1 MIPVYK
7 PSLNKEEIKEY
18 LSQVI
23 DSTWLTYAGDFF
35 KITSEKLKK
44 VLDVKH
50 VLLCNNGSSATHLVA
65 LALKFKHPEITDIII
80 PNNVYIAAINAFIQD
95 GNYICHSVDADI
107 NTWNYSL
114 QELDYQY
121 NKISNNGLKKVAIL
135 IVHNIGNIINVP
147 KLQRKYPN
155 AVFVVDNCEGFTG
168 SHEGINSAS
177 IGLASSISGFGN
189 KTITSGEFGVFCTN
203 DTEVYHYI
211 KCIWG
216 QGMALSSL
224 PLDDNGQEIQ
234 SLSFLLGKR
243 YQHPVL
249 GFNYRATNLQAAV
262 IASQLNSL
270 DEILSKKKRLFGL
283 YRRYCRNLENILPQK
298 IEEDTVHSHW
308 MFGVRILGKKYKE
321 IEKIFLNNGV
331 ECRQMFFPLS
341 SSFTKDR
348 KDVLL
353 WKETVAQTLNEECVI
368 LPSFPDIADEE
379 IFQVI
384 KCLIEVNG

>member
-7 PSLNKEEIKEY
+7 PSLNKEEIKLY
-18 LSQVI
+18 LNQVI

-35 KITSEKLKK
+35 KITSDKLKET
-44 VLDVKH
+44 LSVKH

-65 LALKFKHPEITDIII
+65 LALKFKHPEITDIIV

-95 GNYICHSVDADI
+95 GNYICHTVDADL

-114 QELDYQY
+114 KELDKKYTE
-121 NKISNNGLKKVAIL
+121 ISNDGSKKVAIL

-147 KLQRKYPN
+147 ELQRKYPN
-155 AVFVVDNCEGFTG
+155 AIFVIDNCEGFTG
-168 SHEGINSAS
+168 SHEGINSAA

-216 QGMALSSL
+216 QGMALNTL
-224 PLDDNGQEIQ
+224 PLDDNGKEIEN
-234 SLSFLLGKR
+234 LSFLLGKR

-262 IASQLNSL
+262 ICSQLNSL
-270 DEILSKKKRLFGL
+270 EEILSKKRRLFGL
-283 YRRYCRNLENILPQK
+283 YRRYCRNLENIIPQK
-298 IEEDTVHSHW
+298 IEENTMHSHW
-308 MFGVRILGKKYKE
+308 MFGIRVIGKKYSE
-321 IEKIFLNNGV
+321 IESIFTKNGV

-341 SSFTKDR
+341 ASFTNSR
-348 KDVLL
+348 KDVIFSDESAA
-353 WKETVAQTLNEECVI
+353 KILNEECVI
-368 LPSFPDIADEE
+368 LPSFPDITDQE

-384 KCLIEVNG
+384 KCLVETNG

>member
-1 MIPVYK
+1 MIPIYK
-7 PSLNKEEIKEY
+7 PHLNKEEIKSY
-18 LSQVI
+18 LNQVI

-35 KITSEKLKK
+35 KITSDKLKN
-44 VLDVKH
+44 VLNVKH

-65 LALKFKHPEITDIII
+65 LALKFKHPEIKNIIV

-95 GNYICHSVDADI
+95 NNYICHTVDADVE
-107 NTWNYSL
+107 TWNYSL
-114 QELDYQY
+114 SELDNIY
-121 NKISNNGLKKVAIL
+121 NHLTKNNEKIAIL

-147 KLQRKYPN
+147 ELQRKYPN

-168 SHEGINSAS
+168 THEGINSAS

-224 PLDDNGQEIQ
+224 PLDDDGNEIKKFE
-234 SLSFLLGKR
+234 FLLGKR

-270 DEILSKKKRLFGL
+270 EEILQKKKRLFGL
-283 YRRYCRNLENILPQK
+283 YRRYCRDLKSIIPQK
-298 IEEDTVHSHW
+298 IEENTTHSHW
-308 MFGVRILGKKYKE
+308 MFGIRILGKKFKE
-321 IEKIFLNNGV
+321 IEEIFNKNGV

-341 SSFTKDR
+341 ASFLKNRSDIFI
-348 KDVLL
+348 
-353 WKETVAQTLNEECVI
+353 WKEDVAKLLNEECVI
-368 LPSFPDIADEE
+368 LPSYPDITDQE
-379 IFQVI
+379 IFQVLN
-384 KCLIEVNG
+384 CLIEVNK